1 MVGYLDVLVVGMN
14 EVVLFFAK
22 RAANPYSSYAIVF
35 VCELSDIWPSQCLW
49 LGRRSGEG
57 RSMESARFVCLG
69 GQGMQWEAGKQG
81 KVYGKTQVRIRLSNT

>member
-1 MVGYLDVLVVGMN
+1 MGYLDVLVVGMN